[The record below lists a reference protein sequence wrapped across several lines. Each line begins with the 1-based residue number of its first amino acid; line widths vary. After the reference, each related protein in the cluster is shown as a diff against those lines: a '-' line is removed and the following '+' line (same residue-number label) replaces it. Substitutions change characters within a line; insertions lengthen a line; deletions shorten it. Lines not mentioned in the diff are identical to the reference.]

1 MDVENDT
8 VEGKRRAGDFV
19 DVDVEARTESE
30 MFQARTT
37 MMVTPG
43 INKLMSLSTSS
54 HERLVLQV
62 ISEYPQNV
70 FCGSR

>member
-37 MMVTPG
+37 MMVTRES
-43 INKLMSLSTSS
+43 INSCPSPLHPTSVLS
-54 HERLVLQV
+54 
-62 ISEYPQNV
+62 
-70 FCGSR
+70 SR